1 MRLWSAAVLVSFARL
16 ALAQGSGTFVGIVTR
31 DTLDHRLSG
40 IEVRIPQLQ
49 RSVRTNEDGSFRFAG
64 IAPGKYAVSIR
75 AIGFEPFTTFID
87 IKSGDLLDAELTLVP
102 VAVSLDTVRT
112 VDRARPAPPLIL
124 QEFESR
130 RRAGAF
136 GQFLGDS
143 ALRAH
148 EDDMLISF
156 LAKFHGARSVSS
168 GTSTFLASSRPGGNG
183 RPGSRDRAG
192 GCLVTVFENGTLIYP
207 GAPGPPDFAHIRAAD
222 YSGVEFYVSS
232 VEAPAQYSRGGTG
245 CGVLLLWRRQWKR
258 DTTSAKRN
266 SP

>member
-1 MRLWSAAVLVSFARL
+1 VRAFSALLLCSLGSA

-49 RSVRTNEDGSFRFAG
+49 RSVRTGDDGSFRFAG

-87 IKSGDLLDAELTLVP
+87 IKSGDVLDAELTLVP

-112 VDRARPAPPLIL
+112 TDRAKPPPPLLL

-156 LAKFHGARSVSS
+156 LTKFHGTRSVSS
-168 GTSTFLASSRPGGNG
+168 GTSTFLATSRPAGAG
-183 RPGSRDRAG
+183 RRAG
-192 GCLVTVFENGTLIYP
+192 ACLVTVYENGNQIYP
-207 GAPGPPDFAHIRAAD
+207 GATGPPDFAHIRAAD
-222 YSGVEFYVSS
+222 YAGVEFYASS
-232 VEAPAQYSRGGTG
+232 IEAPAQYARSGTG
-245 CGVLLLWRRQWKR
+245 CGVLLLWRRQWIR
-258 DTTSAKRN
+258 DTTSTKRIK
-266 SP
+266 P

>member
-1 MRLWSAAVLVSFARL
+1 MRFLSALFLLSSARL
-16 ALAQGSGTFVGIVTR
+16 ALAQASGTFVGIVTR

-49 RSVRTNEDGSFRFAG
+49 RSVRTNDDGSFRFAG

-75 AIGFEPFTTFID
+75 AIGYEPFTTFID

-102 VAVSLDTVRT
+102 VAASLDTVRT
-112 VDRARPAPPLIL
+112 VDRAKPAPPLIL

-156 LAKFHGARSVSS
+156 LSKFHGARTVSS

-183 RPGSRDRAG
+183 RASRDRVA
-192 GCLVTVFENGTLIYP
+192 GCLVTVFENGSLIYP

-232 VEAPAQYSRGGTG
+232 VEAPAQYSRSGTG

-258 DTTSAKRN
+258 DTTSAKRV